1 MSKKN
6 SKLPAVIISEI
17 NRLFTVLAEFD
28 VTIQRKKTEAKAY
41 IQVLD
46 RYQGDERIHTIYM
59 KGDEICYRGLNIDH
73 GNITE
78 VDIED
83 NEVKFIMYSTLVMKL
98 PLAYESVKQ
107 LLSIVDV
114 HNLEVLATPKHS

>member
-1 MSKKN
+1 MSNKN
-6 SKLPAVIISEI
+6 SKIPAQLVSDIKQ
-17 NRLFTVLAEFD
+17 LFNELAEFN
-28 VTIQRKKTEAKAY
+28 VTVQRKKTEAKAC

-46 RYQGDERIHTIYM
+46 QYQGDERIHTIYL
-59 KGDEICYRGLNIDH
+59 KGGEICYRGLNIDH

-98 PLAYESVKQ
+98 PIQYESVKQ
-107 LLSIVDV
+107 LLFIADV
-114 HNLEVLATPKHS
+114 YNLEVLATPKY

>member
-6 SKLPAVIISEI
+6 SKVSAVVVSEI
-17 NRLFTVLAEFD
+17 NRLFSELAEFN
-28 VTIQRKKTEAKAY
+28 VTVQRKKTEAKAY

-46 RYQGDERIHTIYM
+46 RYQGDERIHTIYL
-59 KGDEICYRGLNIDH
+59 KGNEICYRGLNIDH
-73 GNITE
+73 GDITE

-98 PLAYESVKQ
+98 PIGYEAAKQ

-114 HNLEVLATPKHS
+114 HNLEVLATPKY

>member
-6 SKLPAVIISEI
+6 SKISEEIISKI
-17 NRLFTVLAEFD
+17 KWLFTDLAEFN
-28 VTIQRKKTEAKAY
+28 VTIQRKKTEAKAC
-41 IQVLD
+41 IQVFD
-46 RYQGDERIHTIYM
+46 RYQGDERIHTIYL

-73 GNITE
+73 GNITK
-78 VDIED
+78 VDIEH

-107 LLSIVDV
+107 VLSIVDV
-114 HNLEVLATPKHS
+114 HNLEVLATPKH